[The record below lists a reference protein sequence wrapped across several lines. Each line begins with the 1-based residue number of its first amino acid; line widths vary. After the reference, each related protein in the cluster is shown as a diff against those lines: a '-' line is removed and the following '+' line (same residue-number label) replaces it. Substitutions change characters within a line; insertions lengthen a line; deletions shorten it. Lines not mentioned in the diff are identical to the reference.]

1 MRQEKEIDA
10 KDADTL
16 FEMKE
21 YDYFCYVLTGELA
34 PWQAHKQYGQRA
46 ISETWI
52 EQAKTNPHWLK
63 LKPLIFWPTVPYS
76 KRPYLLTILCAG

>member
-1 MRQEKEIDA
+1 VRQEKEIDA

-34 PWQAHKQYGQRA
+34 PGKLTSSMARGRHPKHGLK
-46 ISETWI
+46 
-52 EQAKTNPHWLK
+52 EQKTNPHWLK
-63 LKPLIFWPTVPYS
+63 
-76 KRPYLLTILCAG
+76 